1 MLFVLLFAAGILIVP
16 VLLDAKQ
23 HGGVTIFRRAGR
35 ELMEHERVR
44 AGLER
49 VRSGLGVVSIQT
61 ERFSNAIVGIV
72 GVVVTIF
79 VVIVGIYIGLT
90 VIRWLLWLIQWALR

>member
-44 AGLER
+44 DGLER
-49 VRSGLGVVSIQT
+49 VRAGLGAVSIQT
-61 ERFSNAIVGIV
+61 ERFGSAIVGIV
-72 GVVVTIF
+72 SAVVVII

-90 VIRWLLWLIQWALR
+90 VIRWLFWLMQWAFR